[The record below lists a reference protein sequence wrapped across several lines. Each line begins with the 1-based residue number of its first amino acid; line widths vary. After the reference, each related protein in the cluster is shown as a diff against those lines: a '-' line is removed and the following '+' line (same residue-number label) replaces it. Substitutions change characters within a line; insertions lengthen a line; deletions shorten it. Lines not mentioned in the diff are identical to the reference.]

1 MKEKIR
7 KLLTEHE
14 RLYWL
19 IVIGASIL
27 ALVLSTMLLSKTESA
42 HAAETTDGA
51 YYPDITE
58 IDWGEHEE
66 TIKSIVEANSR
77 IIVCKSGNIY
87 KYLFVSEDAVQ
98 KIASGSSCYK
108 VSIDGI
114 ADLTYSGRYENR
126 FIEYNANT
134 GEIDIDPTDSNYT
147 VATLYGTNTG
157 AAGIETIYAIG
168 SNYDYR
174 DADRWDYVDVLPYN
188 NLTYPTFEDTSQTS
202 TSITVCC
209 SGKCYDIPL
218 EGYKYYFVAYDTS
231 GYAKIYITNTPL
243 TGTEN
248 NGELTI
254 AASGAGDVLMYGTN
268 NKHLSYKKTRSLY
281 ADCTFNF
288 AVSNFKYHESNY
300 NFKDSET
307 GEILYTANSSPNV
320 AEVTYTYLVNAPYIV
335 FDALKIDNPTI
346 NGQEVCTDMTQY
358 DWKYRGHLSGQSLDA
373 TSYELQHKMYVRL
386 PSKEYI
392 DKFMDETLDVLIYA
406 FIEDAYLE
414 DIVELINDWNEDCK
428 SNKSAYDTY
437 AIEFV
442 ERYSD
447 LEMSHL
453 WNKNA
458 PIISKDAEHIYSA
471 ICEQY
476 ESFWYDIWL
485 KDIEKDRPSD
495 DFDEKTRAMEK
506 KIITAFVWSCMYV
519 ERVDS
524 VLYTTTSDAIYY
536 GRMVSNHFNF
546 GVINYCVTVET
557 LEDYMNDDSNEE
569 QYQKQLEQAYKEALA
584 KSEAEKDGLQSN
596 IDNIYRGTNAYSD
609 LSSSDIWDYAK
620 SMASGLVGSLDWIK
634 KLGAVVASVFSFIPG
649 VNENIIVPVFVIG
662 IITAIIAFIRGK

>member
-51 YYPDITE
+51 YYPSLWE
-58 IDWGEHEE
+58 VNWGEYEDE
-66 TIKSIVEANSR
+66 LEAAVNQCDMFWVNCVVSDEFLTYTYCF
-77 IIVCKSGNIY
+77 IDSSLYDSPAYVWSGVGDY
-87 KYLFVSEDAVQ
+87 KLTYTYFFEVRGEYMDCTRYGDACGAVQ
-98 KIASGSSCYK
+98 TIS
-108 VSIDGI
+108 I
-114 ADLTYSGRYENR
+114 ADKNEN
-126 FIEYNANT
+126 NC
-134 GEIDIDPTDSNYT
+134 SC
-147 VATLYGTNTG
+147 LGTNFDLVG
-157 AAGIETIYAIG
+157 APSGVQI
-168 SNYDYR
+168 NQ
-174 DADRWDYVDVLPYN
+174 N
-188 NLTYPTFEDTSQTS
+188 NLTYPVLGGETTDRV
-202 TSITVCC
+202 ITVTVADVAY
-209 SGKCYDIPL
+209 KIPL
-218 EGYKYYFVAYDTS
+218 EGRQYYAVFYQENGMVRTF
-231 GYAKIYITNTPL
+231 ITNKPL
-243 TGTEN
+243 KVSSNSSGVTVRISKEAGN
-248 NGELTI
+248 CLTY
-254 AASGAGDVLMYGTN
+254 GCYGGDADYR
-268 NKHLSYKKTRSLY
+268 KTRFYFDSLGVGVGRPVRY
-281 ADCTFNF
+281 
-288 AVSNFKYHESNY
+288 ESNY
-300 NFKDSET
+300 DLYDEDT
-307 GEILYTANSSPNV
+307 GELMYSANFSPSG

-392 DKFMDETLDVLIYA
+392 NKFMDETLDVLVYA
-406 FIEDAYLE
+406 FFKDAYLE

-458 PIISKDAEHIYSA
+458 PIISRDAEHIYSA

-476 ESFWYDIWL
+476 ESFWYDVWL
-485 KDIEKDRPSD
+485 KDIEEDGSWD
-495 DFDEKTRAMEK
+495 DFEEKSRAIEK

-536 GRMVSNHFNF
+536 GRMVSNHFDF

-584 KSEAEKDGLQSN
+584 KSEAEKDSLQSN
-596 IDNIYRGTNAYSD
+596 IDNIYHGTNAYSD

-620 SMASGLVGSLDWIK
+620 STASGLVGSLNWIK